1 MAAGKRPFLFGVLVL
16 FISGTIVK
24 LLGLVNYIVLI
35 NIKEFGDRGI
45 GLYSAGFTIYMV
57 LLAISTM
64 GIPAAVSKM
73 VAESSALGKSYEAH
87 RIFKVTFY
95 FLAAV
100 GAFFTAALI
109 AASGPIALLVKMPD
123 ATLSI
128 IALAPTIF
136 FAAIMASYRG
146 YFQGMQDM
154 TPQAVSQT
162 VEQVF
167 KLLFSILFV
176 VLLLPY
182 GIRPASA
189 GATFGTTAG
198 ALCGTI
204 YLSILYNFRKKSI
217 WAAIRKEGVPE
228 KVRKPGEI
236 IKALLKLSVPISL
249 GAVILTISS
258 VIDLATVVDRLLHAG
273 FTGVEAERLYGQLAG
288 KCQQLINFPVALNL
302 AIATAIVPAVA
313 GAMAVKDLKTVQQ
326 RVATVLRLTMVIALP
341 SAVGMSVLAD
351 PILKIIYPNQS
362 DGGRILQVLAYS
374 IIFMAISQT
383 LAGILQGLGKVNI
396 TAVSLLIGAA
406 VKLAVN
412 FMLVPIRT
420 VNIFGTLYPMDIT
433 GAAYGSIAC
442 YVVSSSINFIALRR
456 SLKFKIDI
464 PGTIIKP
471 AAAASIMG
479 FAAIFMYRY
488 LFLWTGSLIISAAV
502 TVLASVAVFLGL
514 LVLSGAVSYADFEMV
529 PAGRKVGDY
538 LVRMRLL
545 RK

>member
-1 MAAGKRPFLFGVLVL
+1 MTAGKRPFLFGVFVL
-16 FISGTIVK
+16 FISGVVVK

-73 VAESSALGKSYEAH
+73 VAESLALGRNYEAH
-87 RIFKVTFY
+87 RIFKVTLY
-95 FLAAV
+95 FLAAL
-100 GAFFTAALI
+100 GGFFTVVLI
-109 AASGPIALLVKMPD
+109 AVSGSIASLVKMPD

-136 FAAIMASYRG
+136 LAAIMASFRG

-154 TPQAVSQT
+154 TPQAVSQSI
-162 VEQVF
+162 EQIF

-176 VLLLPY
+176 ILLLRY
-182 GIRPASA
+182 GVRWAAA

-198 ALCGTI
+198 AVCGTA
-204 YLSILYNFRKKSI
+204 YLFILYNLRKKRI
-217 WAAIRKEGVPE
+217 WATIRSGKIPE
-228 KVRKPGEI
+228 KIPGPGEI
-236 IKALLKLSVPISL
+236 IKDLLKLSVPISL

-258 VIDLATVVDRLLHAG
+258 VIDLATVVDRLLYAG
-273 FTGVEAERLYGQLAG
+273 FTSMEAERLYGQLAG
-288 KCQQLINFPVALNL
+288 KCQQLVNFPVALNL
-302 AIATAIVPAVA
+302 AVATAIVPAVA
-313 GAMAVKDLKTVQQ
+313 SAIALKDFKTVQQ
-326 RVATVLRLTMVIALP
+326 RVETVLRLTMVIGLP

-383 LAGILQGLGKVNI
+383 LAGILQGLGKVNV
-396 TAVSLLIGAA
+396 TAVSLLAGAV

-412 FMLVPIRT
+412 FTLVPIKAI
-420 VNIFGTLYPMDIT
+420 NIFGALYPMDIT

-456 SLKFKIDI
+456 NLKFKVNIW
-464 PGTIIKP
+464 GTVVKP
-471 AAAASIMG
+471 AVAASVMG
-479 FAAIFMYRY
+479 FAAAFLYRY
-488 LFLWTGSLIISAAV
+488 LLLWTGSVRYLRQLPYRCPYLS
-502 TVLASVAVFLGL
+502 SLGCL
-514 LVLSGAVSYADFEMV
+514 L
-529 PAGRKVGDY
+529 
-538 LVRMRLL
+538 
-545 RK
+545 